1 MNPVNKI
8 LSRTI
13 IAPYYRQ
20 NAGLFLFLFFLL
32 FGTQP
37 SLYHILLL
45 HYSLIK
51 SILNSG
57 AFFILTLGIWSLYSF
72 KVISFIYGCFKKENY
87 NFLFL
92 LNEVNKV
99 IRYLQLLVMITILL
113 APLWLYGLIV
123 TGVAIKEQLWP
134 GAVKVLL
141 SIIVIITAATFIV
154 YSLLQK
160 ANGLQEV
167 NGRKNIFSASL
178 PVSFFS
184 FCITFILQRQFLP
197 LLITKLLSFASIYF
211 FSRTD
216 TIVFEARMLWLIYIT
231 ALIGH
236 SFIIY
241 KLFHFIEKELNF
253 YRNMPVKL
261 SAILLFLL
269 LIYCMLLLPEAWAL
283 LGMAINQHNWTD
295 YGWMIAA
302 GPSLLLLLHC
312 LLYTNDMKTE
322 EFLKLLFGV
331 LIVFIFFSLSNSHW
345 LMPLISLVFA
355 TAIFFMSYRNYKK
368 DIEIEGVD

>member
-99 IRYLQLLVMITILL
+99 TRYLQLLVMITILL

-134 GAVKVLL
+134 GAIKVLL
-141 SIIVIITAATFIV
+141 SIIVIITATTSII

-167 NGRKNIFSASL
+167 NGPKNIFFISF
-178 PVSFFS
+178 PVSLFS
-184 FCITFILQRQFLP
+184 FCITFIFQRQFLA
-197 LLITKLLSFASIYF
+197 LLITKLLSFASLYF

-216 TIVFEARMLWLIYIT
+216 TIIFEGRMLWLIYIT

-241 KLFHFIEKELNF
+241 KLFHFIEKELSF
-253 YRNMPVKL
+253 YRNMPVKKG
-261 SAILLFLL
+261 AILLSLL
-269 LIYCMLLLPEAWAL
+269 LIYCMLLLPEVWAL
-283 LGMAINQHNWTD
+283 LGTAITQHNWTD
-295 YGWMIAA
+295 YGWMIAI

-312 LLYTNDMKTE
+312 LLYTNDMKIE

-331 LIVFIFFSLSNSHW
+331 WIVFIFFSLSNSHW
-345 LMPLISLVFA
+345 LMPLISIAFA
-355 TAIFFMSYRNYKK
+355 VIIFFMSYRNYEKN
-368 DIEIEGVD
+368 IEVEGME